1 MVAKK
6 DKTSVIVDTYTLL
19 SMAYGEVGSRAK
31 RILEEIRR
39 GEAVGVLPV
48 TVIYEYTIHWHRGR
62 IPVLKSI
69 EEVITFLSTYFKV
82 ENLTLSD
89 WIKAAE
95 TKYYGDKLLKEAEDQ
110 SLRARSL
117 SIIDSTIIAV
127 ALRLKTS
134 IISGDRDLTYV
145 AKNMGVEVIW

>member
-1 MVAKK
+1 MVAEKG
-6 DKTSVIVDTYTLL
+6 KTGVVVDTYALL
-19 SMAYGEVGSRAK
+19 SMAYGEVGSKAK
-31 RILEEIRR
+31 EILEGIKRR
-39 GEAVGVLPV
+39 EVIGVLPV
-48 TVIYEYTIHWHRGR
+48 TVIYEYAVHWYRGR
-62 IPVLKSI
+62 IPALKSM

-89 WIKAAE
+89 WIKASEA
-95 TKYYGDKLLKEAEDQ
+95 KCYGDKLLREAEDQ

-117 SIIDSTIIAV
+117 SIVDSTIIAV
-127 ALRLKTS
+127 ALRLKMP

>member
-1 MVAKK
+1 MAKK
-6 DKTSVIVDTYTLL
+6 GRTSVVIDTYALL
-19 SMAYGEVGSRAK
+19 SMAYGEVGSKAK
-31 RILEEIRR
+31 EVLEEIRR
-39 GEAVGVLPV
+39 GKVIGVLPV
-48 TVIYEYTIHWHRGR
+48 TVIYEYIVHWHRGR
-62 IPVLKSI
+62 IPALKSI

-127 ALRLKTS
+127 ALRLKTP
-134 IISGDRDLTYV
+134 IVSGDLDLTYV
-145 AKNMGVEVIW
+145 ARNMGIEIIW